1 MLQEIAKKL
10 DKKGIKND
18 LVLYIVPEA
27 QSQKPKAKVEHDKN
41 ISEHSKRI
49 RTKKERKQ
57 KAFLDQG
64 ENDSHSTRA
73 TPC

>member
-1 MLQEIAKKL
+1 MLEEIEKKL

-27 QSQKPKAKVEHDKN
+27 QSQKPKARVEHDKN

-49 RTKKERKQ
+49 RTKKERK
-57 KAFLDQG
+57 
-64 ENDSHSTRA
+64 
-73 TPC
+73 